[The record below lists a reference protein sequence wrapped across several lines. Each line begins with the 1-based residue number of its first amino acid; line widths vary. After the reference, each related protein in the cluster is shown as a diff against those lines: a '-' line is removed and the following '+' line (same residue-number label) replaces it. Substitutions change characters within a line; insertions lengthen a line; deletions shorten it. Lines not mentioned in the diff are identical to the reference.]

1 MDIGTKIKNAREDKD
16 IFQKQM
22 AEMIPMNQSNYS
34 KIERNMQQPNLHQLK
49 RIAEIL
55 ELDLNKLLEIENVSG
70 NTADVPVNDICFA
83 QEVKEIYKKYYT
95 DKE

>member
-34 KIERNMQQPNLHQLK
+34 KIERNMQEPNLHQLK

-55 ELDLNKLLEIENVSG
+55 NLDLNNLLEIEHFSAN
-70 NTADVPVNDICFA
+70 APQLQHDDIQFA
-83 QEVKEIYKKYYT
+83 QEVKEIYKKYYIN
-95 DKE
+95 K